1 MVQRILVVEDEPAIA
16 ESVAYALGR
25 DGFSVTQAA
34 TATDAATLVDGA
46 DLVVLDLMLP
56 DGSGFDLIGRWRKN
70 KHIPVIVLSSRD
82 GEADRVVALEAGAD
96 DYVTKPFSPREVVAR
111 VRAVLRRSQNEASPG
126 APTPVI
132 SLDSATRRARANGS
146 ILELT
151 RVEFDVLSCL
161 LEQPGRVY
169 SRVEL
174 IDRVWGDGFAI
185 TDRTIDSH
193 VKALR
198 KKVAEAGAEPGLIE
212 TVRGVASAAHAHA
225 RHVDPDADLPGPGRD
240 RRRVCLR
247 PGLDGDRSHRGPRGT
262 PLLASSRRRSR
273 RFGGHDGGRARSHR
287 RRHRRFGG
295 ALGARARP
303 RRGFALDAARRQRSA
318 PVPRTSA
325 RGRARRGVRRCADP
339 RARRERRR
347 GARGQADHRDAQPSG
362 GFCADRAGD
371 QPRLGHRSG
380 AGSGLDWPGD
390 RRADRGLERVR

>member
-34 TATDAATLVDGA
+34 TATDAAMLVDGA

-111 VRAVLRRSQNEASPG
+111 VRAVLRRSQTELASG
-126 APTPVI
+126 TSVAVAPPIT
-132 SLDSATRRARANGS
+132 LDAATRRARVNGS

-169 SRVEL
+169 SRAEL
-174 IDRVWGDGFAI
+174 IGRVWGDGFAI

-212 TVRGVASAAHAHA
+212 TVRGVGYRVTDAPSALKE
-225 RHVDPDADLPGPGRD
+225 P
-240 RRRVCLR
+240 
-247 PGLDGDRSHRGPRGT
+247 
-262 PLLASSRRRSR
+262 
-273 RFGGHDGGRARSHR
+273 
-287 RRHRRFGG
+287 
-295 ALGARARP
+295 
-303 RRGFALDAARRQRSA
+303 
-318 PVPRTSA
+318 
-325 RGRARRGVRRCADP
+325 
-339 RARRERRR
+339 
-347 GARGQADHRDAQPSG
+347 
-362 GFCADRAGD
+362 
-371 QPRLGHRSG
+371 
-380 AGSGLDWPGD
+380 
-390 RRADRGLERVR
+390 